1 MESSDLAL
9 VEKWLREPH
18 VARWWTRDTTAE
30 AELTK
35 YQARIEQPSRTTMV
49 MAVSQRECIGWCQW
63 YRWDDYP
70 NEAEAMDA
78 LPAEVGLDY
87 AIGKVSA
94 VSRGLGTSLVAALVD
109 DVRMR
114 LGDVGFLV
122 GPDARNAAS
131 RRVLEKNEFR
141 LVGVR
146 TVATEPSE
154 DPIAIYRLTSERS
167 DSTRSSFLTT

>member
-1 MESSDLAL
+1 MEMSDLAL
-9 VEKWLREPH
+9 VESWLREPH

-35 YQARIEQPSRTTMV
+35 YQARIERPSRTTMV
-49 MAVSQRECIGWCQW
+49 MAVAEEECIGWCQW

-70 NEAEAMDA
+70 TEAEAMDA

-87 AIGKVSA
+87 AIGKASA
-94 VSRGLGTSLVAALVD
+94 VSRGLGTSLIAALVG

-141 LVGVR
+141 LVTVR
-146 TVATEPSE
+146 TVVTEPSE
-154 DPIAIYRLTSERS
+154 DPIAIYRLMPEHNV
-167 DSTRSSFLTT
+167 STESST